1 MPDSDT
7 VWPIPLTELVSRL
20 SSAGLKVDWM
30 RECTRSHRLI
40 ADALL
45 DAFLAERSTI
55 EAELGDGALD
65 DLLAAHLLWRDWL
78 DDRPRA
84 KVRDRRRQGRRS

>member
-1 MPDSDT
+1 
-7 VWPIPLTELVSRL
+7 
-20 SSAGLKVDWM
+20 M
-30 RECTRSHRLI
+30 RECTRSHRLV

-78 DDRPRA
+78 ATGRVRKFAIVAVKAEGPHA
-84 KVRDRRRQGRRS
+84 KGERRRRWLRSNR